1 MTEEKKE
8 EELSSFLSKPPKEVS
23 EDKICKVCGKEVD
36 RGMPLHMKT
45 HQVEKIEGLE
55 KDVLGLKVNMESVIF
70 GQDAIL
76 RKLEEI
82 GKPKTEW
89 LHDNQKEETVD
100 QKIDKI
106 LSEEPD
112 EYPISPKWRQLVDVL
127 LGKDFGIHFN
137 GTMFTIDVPR
147 EKSNA
152 TSSHW
157 DFYKCDK
164 RSIPYNPAE
173 GSEGIKKYIERVR
186 QNLTR
191 KINKPI

>member
-45 HQVEKIEGLE
+45 HQAEKIEGLE

-89 LHDNQKEETVD
+89 LHDNKKEETVD

-106 LSEEPD
+106 LSEEG
-112 EYPISPKWRQLVDVL
+112 WRPMPYEICAD
-127 LGKDFGIHFN
+127 
-137 GTMFTIDVPR
+137 TPR
-147 EKSNA
+147 
-152 TSSHW
+152 
-157 DFYKCDK
+157 
-164 RSIPYNPAE
+164 
-173 GSEGIKKYIERVR
+173 
-186 QNLTR
+186 
-191 KINKPI
+191 